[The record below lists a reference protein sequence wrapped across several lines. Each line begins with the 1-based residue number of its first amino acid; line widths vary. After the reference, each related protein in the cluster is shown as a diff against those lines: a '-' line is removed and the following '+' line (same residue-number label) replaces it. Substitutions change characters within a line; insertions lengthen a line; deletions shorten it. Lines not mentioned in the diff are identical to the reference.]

1 MKKELND
8 KEKQVIEYISYDYFY
23 NTKIGYD
30 PFDNFNPAIVA
41 MEVSEL
47 VSDNVSENYV
57 LYIFNQLKN
66 NPDVADYIKY
76 EIPFIDALKYF
87 SKNLATT
94 A

>member
-1 MKKELND
+1 MNKELNG

-23 NTKIGYD
+23 NTKIGCN

-41 MEVSEL
+41 MEVSKL

-66 NPDVADYIKY
+66 NPEVADYIRH
-76 EIPFIDALKYF
+76 EISLEDTRKYF
-87 SKNLATT
+87 ASQK
-94 A
+94 